1 MKYLLFFI
9 LFHFSISYNYN
20 LYAQWVPTNCP
31 GSNINCLAVRG
42 SNIIASANEGMYIS
56 TDNGLTWSTTPTG
69 PTYIKALAFSGAN
82 IFAGNNGGIF
92 LSTDNG
98 TNWITLKI
106 DLFGGGFQCL
116 AVSGT
121 NIYGGV
127 RWGGGI
133 FLSTDNGTNWT
144 PVVNGLTNR
153 DISSLAINGSNIFA
167 GTGDGIFLSTND
179 GTNWTPINNGIN
191 VNWVKSFAVSGTNIY
206 AAANLFED
214 GGGVYYSSD
223 NGSNWTSVGLKELWV
238 IGLACVG
245 TNIFAATQ
253 VGGVYLSTNNGTDWT
268 QVMDGLGYYNVM
280 SIIANETH
288 IFAGSLG
295 VWKRPISELILPV
308 ELTSF
313 TANIKNDFIILNWMT
328 ATELNNM
335 GFNIERSVNKSDWS
349 KIAFVQGNQN
359 STRIINYSYT
369 DKSINQSGKY
379 FYRLKQIDN
388 DGSFKYSDIAEAD
401 VNSPSAFA
409 LNQNY
414 PNPFNPST
422 TINYS
427 IAKEGN
433 VKLTVYNTIGSKVT
447 TIVNE
452 YKPAGNYSVQFNGS
466 SLASGIYFYRLES
479 GNYSAA
485 KNFII
490 LK

>member
-20 LYAQWVPTNCP
+20 LDAQWVQTNCP
-31 GSNINCLAVRG
+31 GSLINCLAVSG
-42 SNIIASANEGMYIS
+42 TNVIASANEGMYIS
-56 TDNGLTWSTTPTG
+56 TDNGSTWSTTPTG
-69 PTYIKALAFSGAN
+69 PTYIKALAFAGTN
-82 IFAGNNGGIF
+82 IFAGTNSGLF

-98 TNWITLKI
+98 INWNTINP
-106 DLFGGGFQCL
+106 DRSGSGAQCL

-121 NIYGGV
+121 NIYAGV
-127 RWGGGI
+127 RWAGGI
-133 FLSTDNGTNWT
+133 FLSTNNGVDWT
-144 PVVNGLTNR
+144 HVVNGLTND
-153 DISSLAINGSNIFA
+153 DISSIVINGSNVIA
-167 GTGDGIFLSTND
+167 GTGDGIFISTND

-191 VNWVKSFAVSGTNIY
+191 VNWVKSFAVNGTNIY
-206 AAANLFED
+206 AAANYFED
-214 GGGVYYSSD
+214 GGGVYYTSD
-223 NGSNWTSVGLKELWV
+223 NGSNWSSAGLKELWV

-245 TNIFAATQ
+245 TNLFAATQ

-268 QVMDGLGYYNVM
+268 QVGLGGSL
-280 SIIANETH
+280 SIIANDTY
-288 IFAGSLG
+288 IFAGASG
-295 VWKRPISELILPV
+295 VYKRPISELILPV

-313 TANIKNDFIILNWMT
+313 IANIKNNSIILNWKT

-335 GFNIERSVNKSDWS
+335 GFNVERSVNKSDWS
-349 KIAFVQGNQN
+349 NIAFIHGNQN
-359 STRIINYSYT
+359 SSRIINYSYI

-388 DGSFKYSDIAEAD
+388 DGSFKYSVIVEAD
-401 VNSPSAFA
+401 VNSPSAFC

-422 TINYS
+422 TIKYS
-427 IAKEGN
+427 ITKEGN

-466 SLASGIYFYRLES
+466 NLASGIYMYRLES
-479 GNYSAA
+479 GNYSTA